1 MKPETR
7 NQKPN
12 KVTWTPVQDYE
23 AASRLAAQK
32 LFDAIATHLD
42 RKGNAAIGLAT
53 GNTMIRPYQLLAKLL
68 NDAGLDLGGLA
79 TFNLDEY
86 VDHQGRNVA
95 PDHPLSYH
103 SYMTERLFNLL
114 EPRLG
119 FKLENAFFPDAEDP
133 AGFDARLEAR
143 GGLDLQ
149 LLGIGF
155 NGHIAFNEPQPE
167 SEISTEAFAALPTR
181 VIPLAQQT
189 IETNARLT
197 ASGDL
202 TAVPR
207 KAVTMGMRQ
216 ILAARDILLVACFK
230 EQTVPLRRIK
240 TDRVSVETPAS
251 FLLDHPSAEIIYT
264 TDTITL

>member
-1 MKPETR
+1 M
-7 NQKPN
+7 
-12 KVTWTPVQDYE
+12 
-23 AASRLAAQK
+23 
-32 LFDAIATHLD
+32 
-42 RKGNAAIGLAT
+42 
-53 GNTMIRPYQLLAKLL
+53 
-68 NDAGLDLGGLA
+68 
-79 TFNLDEY
+79 
-86 VDHQGRNVA
+86 
-95 PDHPLSYH
+95 
-103 SYMTERLFNLL
+103 
-114 EPRLG
+114 
-119 FKLENAFFPDAEDP
+119 
-133 AGFDARLEAR
+133 
-143 GGLDLQ
+143 
-149 LLGIGF
+149 LGIGF